1 MSSVKTCI
9 QSNSSVNTESQN
21 DNVSKIL
28 EVMSTFQN
36 FLFQGT
42 TF

>member
-21 DNVSKIL
+21 DNVSKIH
-28 EVMSTFQN
+28 EVMSKFQN

-42 TF
+42 TV